1 MKEVDGMSA
10 EKTKM
15 RKIVIQ
21 KPGGYE
27 RLELQEFP
35 IPKPGPDEVLIDV
48 KATGVNYA
56 DVIVRMGLYQ
66 SGIELIGWPIT
77 PGFEVSGVVI
87 GLGKNVKDLELG
99 DEVVGLTLFG
109 GYASHVVTGRR
120 YIYRKPKNLSFSE
133 AAAMPAVLMTAWF
146 ALLELAHPR
155 PGAKM
160 LIHSAAGGVGS
171 SLVQLGKVLGC
182 EVVGVVGSSHKVAAA
197 KALGCDLVIDKS
209 KQDLWAEAKRFAP
222 EGYDVICDANGV
234 ETLGNSYKNLRPAGK
249 LVVYGFATMM
259 PKEGGKVKW
268 PKLALGWLKTPRFN
282 PLDLTNDS
290 KSILAFN
297 LSFLFDRTD
306 LLELFIA
313 DLERWVSDGSV
324 VAPTVTE
331 YPLADVARAHADI
344 ESGKTI
350 GKLVLIP

>member
-1 MKEVDGMSA
+1 
-10 EKTKM
+10 
-15 RKIVIQ
+15 
-21 KPGGYE
+21 
-27 RLELQEFP
+27 
-35 IPKPGPDEVLIDV
+35 
-48 KATGVNYA
+48 
-56 DVIVRMGLYQ
+56 
-66 SGIELIGWPIT
+66 
-77 PGFEVSGVVI
+77 
-87 GLGKNVKDLELG
+87 
-99 DEVVGLTLFG
+99 
-109 GYASHVVTGRR
+109 
-120 YIYRKPKNLSFSE
+120 
-133 AAAMPAVLMTAWF
+133 
-146 ALLELAHPR
+146 
-155 PGAKM
+155 
-160 LIHSAAGGVGS
+160 
-171 SLVQLGKVLGC
+171 
-182 EVVGVVGSSHKVAAA
+182 
-197 KALGCDLVIDKS
+197 VIDKS

-222 EGYDVICDANGV
+222 DGYDVICDANGV
-234 ETLGNSYKNLRPAGK
+234 ETLSDSYKNLRNAGK

-268 PKLALGWLKTPRFN
+268 PKLAWGWLNTPRFN

-313 DLERWVSDGSV
+313 DLEKWVADGSV